1 MIRRGYERIEGSQ
14 SMPSEVGE
22 GEGRRRLAVICVLS
36 SMVVP
41 LFVDFSMFIIF

>member
-1 MIRRGYERIEGSQ
+1 MIRKGYERIGGRLR
-14 SMPSEVGE
+14 MGVG
-22 GEGRRRLAVICVLS
+22 RRLAMICVLS